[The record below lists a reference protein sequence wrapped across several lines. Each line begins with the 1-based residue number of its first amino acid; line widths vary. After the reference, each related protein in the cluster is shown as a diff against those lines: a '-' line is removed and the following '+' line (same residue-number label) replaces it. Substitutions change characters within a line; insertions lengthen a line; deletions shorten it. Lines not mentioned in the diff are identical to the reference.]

1 MRSLAASV
9 ITTTLHHLHAGIAIS
24 LEWISLDWIALESLA
39 LRIIVN
45 QLLTLNKIKT
55 ENDE

>member
-9 ITTTLHHLHAGIAIS
+9 IATILHHLHAGIAIS
-24 LEWISLDWIALESLA
+24 LEWISLDWITSESLA
-39 LRIIVN
+39 LQIIVN